1 MENTIALGPAR
12 QEDAVAFFTLR
23 FDLRNPP
30 AAGTSMAER
39 YQAAL
44 DMAEWADE
52 LGFVMIV
59 LSEHHGS
66 DDGYLPSPLTM
77 AAAVA
82 ARTRQA
88 RIMVAALIAPFYDPL
103 RLAEDAA
110 VVDNLSGGRLDLV
123 IGAGYVPA
131 EFAMFGVG
139 MDERVR
145 RSAEAVTTLRN
156 AWTGEPFEHRGRTV
170 RVTPVPCQPGGPAVM
185 MGGSSEG
192 AARRAARMG
201 IGFMPT
207 DGGVWEFFRAETI
220 ALGRP
225 DPGPYLGGGASF
237 VHVARDVEHGWDQ
250 IAPFAL
256 HEASSYGRWLAAG
269 GQGVASSYRPFESVA
284 ELRASGQYRVVRP
297 EELVA
302 ELSGPGLR
310 SLAVHPMMGGIPPK
324 VAWQSLRLLEQQ
336 VIPALPVNG

>member
-1 MENTIALGPAR
+1 
-12 QEDAVAFFTLR
+12 VAFFTLR

-82 ARTRQA
+82 ARTRQI
-88 RIMVAALIAPFYDPL
+88 RIMVAALVAPFYDPL

-123 IGAGYVPA
+123 IGAGYVPS

-145 RSAEAVTTLRN
+145 RSAEAITTLRK

-170 RVTPVPCQPGGPAVM
+170 RVTPAPCRAGGPTVM

-192 AARRAARMG
+192 AARRAARLG
-201 IGFMPT
+201 IPLMPT
-207 DGGVWEFFRAETI
+207 DGGVWEVFRAETT

-225 DPGPYLGGGASF
+225 DPGPYLGGDTSF
-237 VHVARDVEHGWDQ
+237 VHLARDVEQGWDE

-256 HEASSYGRWLAAG
+256 HEASSYGRWLSAG
-269 GQGVASSYRPFESVA
+269 GQGVAKSYRPFESVA

-310 SLAVHPMMGGIPPK
+310 SLAIHPMMGGIPPK
-324 VAWQSLRLLEQQ
+324 VAWESLRLLEQE
-336 VIPALPVNG
+336 VIPKLPKGASNG

>member
-1 MENTIALGPAR
+1 MENTIALGPVR
-12 QEDAVAFFTLR
+12 QEDPVAFFTLR

-30 AAGTSMAER
+30 AAGTSMGER

-52 LGFVMIV
+52 VGFVMIV

-77 AAAVA
+77 AAAMA
-82 ARTRQA
+82 ARTRQV

-123 IGAGYVPA
+123 IGAGYVPT

-145 RSAEAVTTLRN
+145 RSEEAITTLRN

-170 RVTPVPCQPGGPAVM
+170 RVTPVPCQPGGPTVM

-192 AARRAARMG
+192 AARRAARLG

-225 DPGPYLGGGASF
+225 DPGTYFGGSASF
-237 VHVARDVEHGWDQ
+237 VHLARDVEQGWDQ

-269 GQGVASSYRPFESVA
+269 GQGAASSYRPFESVA

-302 ELSGPGLR
+302 ELSGPGLQ
-310 SLAVHPMMGGIPPK
+310 SLAIHPMMGGIPPK
-324 VAWQSLRLLEQQ
+324 IAWESLRLLEQE